1 MPRLPERRREANAL
15 GSGVIVDPRGL
26 VVTNNHVVEK
36 ADEITVVLADR
47 REFPAKLMLAD
58 PKTDLA
64 VLKIDGGDEPLP
76 AVAMRDSDDLEVGDL
91 VLAIGNPFGVGQTVT
106 MGIVSALART
116 NVGITD
122 YSFFIQTDASI
133 NPGNL
138 GGALIGMDGGL
149 VGINT
154 AIYSSQRGG
163 NAG

>member
-1 MPRLPERRREANAL
+1 MCCFLLGLYVVFFFSSRRRHTRCAL
-15 GSGVIVDPRGL
+15 VTGVQTCALPIC
-26 VVTNNHVVEK
+26 
-36 ADEITVVLADR
+36 
-47 REFPAKLMLAD
+47 
-58 PKTDLA
+58 
-64 VLKIDGGDEPLP
+64 DEPLP

>member
-91 VLAIGNPFGVGQTVT
+91 VPRSEEHTSELQSLMRISYAVFC
-106 MGIVSALART
+106 LKK
-116 NVGITD
+116 
-122 YSFFIQTDASI
+122 
-133 NPGNL
+133 
-138 GGALIGMDGGL
+138 
-149 VGINT
+149 
-154 AIYSSQRGG
+154 
-163 NAG
+163 